1 MKLLN
6 NHTSY
11 CNLILSIKSLAET
24 LFEKKM
30 NTSSESE
37 ITVQYIYL
45 KVNRSVKAAV
55 IGFYW
60 SVGAADS
67 ATVISVLFSG
77 SKKRYLSE
85 MDLFC
90 KCGSYFRRRRVTAIA
105 LHYF

>member
-1 MKLLN
+1 
-6 NHTSY
+6 
-11 CNLILSIKSLAET
+11 
-24 LFEKKM
+24 M

-55 IGFYW
+55 IGYYW

-77 SKKRYLSE
+77 SKKKNI
-85 MDLFC
+85 FQ
-90 KCGSYFRRRRVTAIA
+90 KWIYFVSLVLISGGGE
-105 LHYF
+105 LQL